1 MNVSRFKDRC
11 GGVGGIDNIAQNA
24 QSLVFCGTL
33 TTGGLEVAVRDGRLE
48 IVREGTIRKLVSQVE
63 QVSFSS
69 KTARSKGQRVLYI
82 TERAVFELTR
92 AGLELIEVAP
102 GIDIETQVFGAME
115 FRPVV
120 RQVRPMSPHCFV
132 APLQSSVSS

>member
-1 MNVSRFKDRC
+1 M
-11 GGVGGIDNIAQNA
+11 GGFVNIAQNA

-33 TTGGLEVAVRDGRLE
+33 TAGGLEVAVRDGRLE
-48 IVREGTIRKLVSQVE
+48 IVREGTIRKFVSQVE

-82 TERAVFELTR
+82 TERAVFELTH

-115 FRPVV
+115 FRPAV

-132 APLQSSVSS
+132 APLQSSVPS